1 MLFGF
6 GGATLLC
13 LAATFVPI
21 RIAVQ
26 RMKEL
31 ER

>member
-1 MLFGF
+1 
-6 GGATLLC
+6 
-13 LAATFVPI
+13 LAATFLPI

-26 RMKEL
+26 RMREL